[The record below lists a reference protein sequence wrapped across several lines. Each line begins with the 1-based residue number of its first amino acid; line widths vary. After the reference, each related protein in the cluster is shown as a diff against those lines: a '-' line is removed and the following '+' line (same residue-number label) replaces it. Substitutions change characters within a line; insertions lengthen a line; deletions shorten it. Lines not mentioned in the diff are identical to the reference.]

1 MGIKELINDQIVE
14 VNGEKWV
21 ISKLH
26 KTCVPFQV
34 KLLDIPFQIIER
46 YKAFQENNLVFPNL
60 NYWSIC
66 KRMGK
71 MIKECGITKKNS
83 FHQES
88 HGFAPLALFFR
99 TKNSCATQKWQ
110 GYGIIN
116 NTNERMVSLC
126 LGTPKTDLLFSHKLK
141 ALLLNYRSAISR
153 NLLIRSTHFFF

>member
-1 MGIKELINDQIVE
+1 M
-14 VNGEKWV
+14 NGEKWV

-46 YKAFQENNLVFPNL
+46 YKAFQENNLVLPNL

-83 FHQES
+83 FHQER

-126 LGTPKTDLLFSHKLK
+126 LGTPKTDLLFSRKLK